1 MNIRKFFS
9 CVCVLLCTLFSVLTA
24 KEVQVESKLTADK
37 TLDSAIDLHLT
48 GDAPLAAN
56 VKVNLTHTDAWLFF
70 DNVRPLAVLD
80 TYKASVLIDGQPFE
94 PEKNGRISIY
104 KQGTVIIPYG
114 QDIQPL
120 EAFTEADFK
129 GSSAKYAPEFYYSNN
144 PVSYTHLTLPT
155 TSRV

>member
-70 DNVRPLAVLD
+70 DNVRPRYSIHIKHLFSSTGSRSNRKRTDV
-80 TYKASVLIDGQPFE
+80 SVF
-94 PEKNGRISIY
+94 ISR
-104 KQGTVIIPYG
+104 
-114 QDIQPL
+114 
-120 EAFTEADFK
+120 A
-129 GSSAKYAPEFYYSNN
+129 
-144 PVSYTHLTLPT
+144 
-155 TSRV
+155 R

>member
-56 VKVNLTHTDAWLFF
+56 VKVNLTHTDE
-70 DNVRPLAVLD
+70 
-80 TYKASVLIDGQPFE
+80 I
-94 PEKNGRISIY
+94 GRAH
-104 KQGTVIIPYG
+104 V
-114 QDIQPL
+114 
-120 EAFTEADFK
+120 
-129 GSSAKYAPEFYYSNN
+129 
-144 PVSYTHLTLPT
+144 
-155 TSRV
+155 

>member
-48 GDAPLAAN
+48 
-56 VKVNLTHTDAWLFF
+56 
-70 DNVRPLAVLD
+70 
-80 TYKASVLIDGQPFE
+80 VLIDGQPFE

-144 PVSYTHLTLPT
+144 PAPEVKSEMKQALSQDNRISSFKLKRGYMATMG
-155 TSRV
+155 VGF